1 MQVLQQTAAM
11 AEKNWISENMK
22 EITLRVSDES
32 LLPMLRKLFRSLDG
46 VEVVTRRR
54 KKSGLE
60 KALEDVA
67 AGRVTKW
74 EDEDKM
80 FESLMS
86 L

>member
-1 MQVLQQTAAM
+1 MRILQQMASM

-32 LLPMLRKLFRSLDG
+32 LLPMLRKLFRSMDG
-46 VEVVTRRR
+46 VEMVTRRR

-67 AGRVTKW
+67 AGRVYVAADGDDLIRQCL
-74 EDEDKM
+74 ED
-80 FESLMS
+80 
-86 L
+86 

>member
-1 MQVLQQTAAM
+1 MRVLQQMASM

-32 LLPMLRKLFRSLDG
+32 LLPMLRKLFRSMDG
-46 VEVVTRRR
+46 VEMVTRRR

-67 AGRVTKW
+67 AGRVYVAADGDDLIRQCL
-74 EDEDKM
+74 ED
-80 FESLMS
+80 
-86 L
+86 

>member
-1 MQVLQQTAAM
+1 MQVLQQMASM

-32 LLPMLRKLFRSLDG
+32 LLPMLRKLFRSMDG

-67 AGRVTKW
+67 AGRVYVAADGDDLIRQCL
-74 EDEDKM
+74 ED
-80 FESLMS
+80 
-86 L
+86 

>member
-1 MQVLQQTAAM
+1 MRVLQQMASM

-67 AGRVTKW
+67 AGRVYVAADGDDLIRQCL
-74 EDEDKM
+74 ED
-80 FESLMS
+80 
-86 L
+86 

>member
-1 MQVLQQTAAM
+1 MRILQQMASM

-67 AGRVTKW
+67 AGRVYVAADGDDLIRQCL
-74 EDEDKM
+74 ED
-80 FESLMS
+80 
-86 L
+86 

>member
-1 MQVLQQTAAM
+1 MQVLQQMAGM

-22 EITLRVSDES
+22 EITLRVSDER
-32 LLPMLRKLFRSLDG
+32 LLPMLRKLFRSMEG

>member
-32 LLPMLRKLFRSLDG
+32 LLPMLRKLFRSMDG

>member
-32 LLPMLRKLFRSLDG
+32 LLPMLRKLFRSMEG

>member
-1 MQVLQQTAAM
+1 MQVLQQMANM

-67 AGRVTKW
+67 AGRVYVAA
-74 EDEDKM
+74 DGDD
-80 FESLMS
+80 LIRQC
-86 L
+86 LAH

>member
-1 MQVLQQTAAM
+1 MQVLQQMAGM

-32 LLPMLRKLFRSLDG
+32 LLPMLRKLFRSMDG

>member
-1 MQVLQQTAAM
+1 MASM

-67 AGRVTKW
+67 AGRVYVAADGDDLIRQCL
-74 EDEDKM
+74 ED
-80 FESLMS
+80 
-86 L
+86 

>member
-1 MQVLQQTAAM
+1 MGVLQQMASM

-67 AGRVTKW
+67 AGRVYVAADGDDLIRQCL
-74 EDEDKM
+74 ED
-80 FESLMS
+80 
-86 L
+86 

>member
-1 MQVLQQTAAM
+1 MRVLQQMASM

-32 LLPMLRKLFRSLDG
+32 LLPMLRKLFRSMDG

>member
-1 MQVLQQTAAM
+1 MAGM

-22 EITLRVSDES
+22 EITLRVSDER
-32 LLPMLRKLFRSLDG
+32 LLPMLRKLFRSMEG

>member
-1 MQVLQQTAAM
+1 MRVLQQMASM

-32 LLPMLRKLFRSLDG
+32 LLPMLRKLFRSMDG

-80 FESLMS
+80 FA
-86 L
+86 

>member
-1 MQVLQQTAAM
+1 MQVLQQMANM

-74 EDEDKM
+74 DDEDQM

>member
-1 MQVLQQTAAM
+1 MRVLQQMASM

-32 LLPMLRKLFRSLDG
+32 LLPMLRKLFRSMDG

-60 KALEDVA
+60 KALED
-67 AGRVTKW
+67 
-74 EDEDKM
+74 
-80 FESLMS
+80 
-86 L
+86 

>member
-1 MQVLQQTAAM
+1 MASM

-32 LLPMLRKLFRSLDG
+32 LLPMLRKLFRSMDG

-67 AGRVTKW
+67 AGRVYVAADGDDLIRQCL
-74 EDEDKM
+74 ED
-80 FESLMS
+80 
-86 L
+86 

>member
-1 MQVLQQTAAM
+1 MQVLQQMANM

-74 EDEDKM
+74 ENEDQM

>member
-1 MQVLQQTAAM
+1 MQVLQQMASM

-32 LLPMLRKLFRSLDG
+32 LLPMLRKLFRSMDG
-46 VEVVTRRR
+46 VEMVTRRR

-67 AGRVTKW
+67 AGRVYVAADGDDLIRQCL
-74 EDEDKM
+74 ED
-80 FESLMS
+80 
-86 L
+86 

>member
-1 MQVLQQTAAM
+1 MRVLQQMASM

-32 LLPMLRKLFRSLDG
+32 LLPMLRKLFRSMDG

-67 AGRVTKW
+67 AGRVYVAADGDDLIRQCL
-74 EDEDKM
+74 ED
-80 FESLMS
+80 
-86 L
+86 

>member
-1 MQVLQQTAAM
+1 MAGM

-32 LLPMLRKLFRSLDG
+32 LLPMLRKLFRSMDG

>member
-1 MQVLQQTAAM
+1 MASM

-32 LLPMLRKLFRSLDG
+32 LLPMLRKLFRSMDG

>member
-1 MQVLQQTAAM
+1 MAGM

-32 LLPMLRKLFRSLDG
+32 LLPMLRKLFRSMEG

>member
-1 MQVLQQTAAM
+1 MKLLNHSAPAAW
-11 AEKNWISENMK
+11 KNWSSNIMT
-22 EITLRVSDES
+22 EITLKVTDES

-60 KALEDVA
+60 KAVEDVA

-74 EDEDKM
+74 ENEDQM

>member
-1 MQVLQQTAAM
+1 
-11 AEKNWISENMK
+11 MK

-32 LLPMLRKLFRSLDG
+32 LLPMLRKLFRSMEG

>member
-1 MQVLQQTAAM
+1 MQVLQQMAGM

-32 LLPMLRKLFRSLDG
+32 LLPMLRKLFRSMEG

>member
-1 MQVLQQTAAM
+1 MRILQQMASM

-32 LLPMLRKLFRSLDG
+32 LLPMLRKLFRSMDG

-67 AGRVTKW
+67 AGRVYVAADGDDLIRQCL
-74 EDEDKM
+74 ED
-80 FESLMS
+80 
-86 L
+86 

>member
-1 MQVLQQTAAM
+1 MASM

-32 LLPMLRKLFRSLDG
+32 LLPMLRKLFRSMDG
-46 VEVVTRRR
+46 VEMVTRRR

-67 AGRVTKW
+67 AGRVYVAADGDDLIRQCL
-74 EDEDKM
+74 ED
-80 FESLMS
+80 
-86 L
+86 